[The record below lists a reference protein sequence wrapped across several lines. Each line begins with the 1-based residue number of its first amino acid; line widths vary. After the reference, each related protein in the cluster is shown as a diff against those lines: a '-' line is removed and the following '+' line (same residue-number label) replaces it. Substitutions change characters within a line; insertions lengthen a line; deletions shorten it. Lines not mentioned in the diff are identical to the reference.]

1 MATPNRSTMP
11 IRHIAFI
18 MDGNGRWAKTRGLPR
33 TMGHKA
39 GIKRLK
45 EIITFSLFNCG
56 IFCCSFFLFSC
67 ENFNRPQDE
76 INFLFSYFEEY
87 LKKDIDY
94 FLQNKIAVKVVG
106 DLNDKRIPDSLKNT
120 IALTFKKT
128 EKFENNKIVNLMFN
142 YGGKQEI
149 IHAINEIITINNT
162 RKNTLLINENNIK
175 NFMYTNKLPDVDLLI
190 RTSGEK
196 RISNFM
202 LYYLAYTEMFFIDT
216 YWPDFTK
223 DDLEKIIYDFYKRN
237 RRFGSV

>member
-1 MATPNRSTMP
+1 MT
-11 IRHIAFI
+11 
-18 MDGNGRWAKTRGLPR
+18 
-33 TMGHKA
+33 
-39 GIKRLK
+39 
-45 EIITFSLFNCG
+45 
-56 IFCCSFFLFSC
+56 
-67 ENFNRPQDE
+67 
-76 INFLFSYFEEY
+76 
-87 LKKDIDY
+87 
-94 FLQNKIAVKVVG
+94 V
-106 DLNDKRIPDSLKNT
+106 
-120 IALTFKKT
+120 KKT

-223 DDLEKIIYDFYKRN
+223 DDLEKIIDDFYKRN
-237 RRFGSV
+237 RRFGSI

>member
-1 MATPNRSTMP
+1 MKS
-11 IRHIAFI
+11 
-18 MDGNGRWAKTRGLPR
+18 
-33 TMGHKA
+33 
-39 GIKRLK
+39 
-45 EIITFSLFNCG
+45 
-56 IFCCSFFLFSC
+56 IF
-67 ENFNRPQDE
+67 
-76 INFLFSYFEEY
+76 YFQEY
-87 LKKDIDY
+87 LKNDIDY

-120 IALTFKKT
+120 IALTVKKT

-223 DDLEKIIYDFYKRN
+223 DDLEKIIDDFYKRN